1 MKSSFSIYALW
12 LLAILYF
19 TPSFIFL
26 LSYFFFEKFRSDS
39 DFVTIFLAIL
49 LHKDDPI
56 RIIAQFLVPL
66 VALLTPI
73 ALLMR
78 KEQQNTTSNHENTE
92 VKTKNND
99 LLTGSQINSS
109 QSFWFFVFLLIAFI
123 VNVIGLGLSSVDS
136 LLTNISQNQKISEEN
151 IQSMGVTIS
160 RFFSRNLETLSL
172 CITAVLGLRVAARD
186 RTNT

>member
-1 MKSSFSIYALW
+1 
-12 LLAILYF
+12 
-19 TPSFIFL
+19 
-26 LSYFFFEKFRSDS
+26 
-39 DFVTIFLAIL
+39 
-49 LHKDDPI
+49 
-56 RIIAQFLVPL
+56 
-66 VALLTPI
+66 
-73 ALLMR
+73 MR

-151 IQSMGVTIS
+151 IQSMGVTMS